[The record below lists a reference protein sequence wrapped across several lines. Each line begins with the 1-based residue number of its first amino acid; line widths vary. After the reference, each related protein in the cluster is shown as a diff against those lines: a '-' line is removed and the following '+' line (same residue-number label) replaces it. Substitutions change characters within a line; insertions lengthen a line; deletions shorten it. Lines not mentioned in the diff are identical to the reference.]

1 MYGAPVARVSTR
13 RGVTMAR
20 ARRDRGGEPGATGE
34 GSPARQGRGARRDRG
49 GEPGAPS
56 NGTGAARGNPICAR
70 WRAGVRVCAGAGM
83 GGRGRGY
90 GRAWARVRAG
100 VGAGACGRAGV
111 CVGVRAGAPERIKN

>member
-1 MYGAPVARVSTR
+1 MYGAPY
-13 RGVTMAR
+13 
-20 ARRDRGGEPGATGE
+20 ARRE
-34 GSPARQGRGARRDRG
+34 GFNAAWRDH
-49 GEPGAPS
+49 
-56 NGTGAARGNPICAR
+56 GTSAARGNPICAR